1 MATSSSTVIEA
12 FLLRVETDRKFF
24 NYRDVDE
31 DQGLEVAKFRAKNF
45 LVEACGR
52 IMLEGM
58 PSVNFTPVM
67 LEEDVETEEENEDG
81 ETVTTVT
88 TVTYLGWDFDLTAG
102 EIYLLAS
109 MMYEQYME
117 RDIATLKTMN
127 VNFTGTELRVFD
139 PSNAR
144 KTFLTMYEEVKSRN
158 AYLLDVYKNSDRLT
172 GYYSTID
179 FDSLDFDVGDYYGD

>member
-1 MATSSSTVIEA
+1 MATSSSTVINA

-31 DQGLEVAKFRAKNF
+31 DEGLEVATFRAQNF

-52 IMLEGM
+52 MMLEGM
-58 PSVNFTPVM
+58 PSVNFAPAKLDDDT
-67 LEEDVETEEENEDG
+67 
-81 ETVTTVT
+81 
-88 TVTYLGWDFDLTAG
+88 LGWDFDLTPG

-109 MMYEQYME
+109 LMYEQYME
-117 RDIATLKTMN
+117 RDIATLKTLN

-144 KTFLTMYEEVKSRN
+144 KTFLTMYEDVKARN
-158 AYLLDVYKNSDRLT
+158 AYLLDVYKNTDRLT
-172 GYYSTID
+172 GFYTSID
-179 FDSLDFDVGDYYGD
+179 FTSLDFDVGDYYGA